1 MARQILNP
9 NSLAPNDK
17 LGDTPFNYTTKLND
31 MTLELYTNLSA
42 QPQNVIVI
50 NEEADF
56 PTQDATTIT
65 LDANTRFLIGNQLS
79 TAKSFTVL
87 SGAEISSIGPYALSL
102 IYTGTGVMFNSAS
115 ANWQIN
121 NLGFSCANGTIFG
134 CSGTLN
140 IFNLFNSLCL
150 SCVNIGSF
158 NGVSVGVTNAGF
170 FGVTGQ
176 GFSLAGA
183 INTFSIIR
191 LLQVSTN
198 SSHVAV
204 DLGTA
209 SIDNLEINNFEPE
222 APVGS
227 VAIKGLANSGNI
239 NANRLAVVNLSTLN
253 GGGMVAVS
261 GVAKNDIRWG
271 FSSNSGIGDTQNA
284 GDLYLSGG
292 SETIIVGGAGD
303 WYEIGTPLTAVW
315 VGDIADRFIINSA
328 GYLEYI
334 GERDIDVAIEG
345 RATVEKSGGG
355 SDILECRIAKN
366 WDGTITDSGL
376 EKTRAQTQN
385 TSPTTVPIGGLVSA
399 STGDNFRVI
408 FSNLTST
415 SNIIATVTSL
425 EATG

>member
-1 MARQILNP
+1 MAYQPIIIGAAN
-9 NSLAPNDK
+9 AK
-17 LGDTPFNYTTKLND
+17 AGDTLFDGATKINSNF
-31 MTLELYTNLSA
+31 TELYANLSA

-50 NEEADF
+50 NEEANF

-65 LDANTRFLIGNQLS
+65 LDANTRFFIGNQFS

-87 SGAEISSIGPYALSL
+87 AGAEIASIGPFSLSL
-102 IYTGTGVMFNSAS
+102 IYTGTGVMFNSSGAS
-115 ANWQIN
+115 WSMMG
-121 NLGFSCANGTIFG
+121 LGYSCANGTIFG
-134 CSGTLN
+134 CSGVG
-140 IFNLFNSLCL
+140 NLLSVVDSVCL
-150 SCVNIGSF
+150 SSVNVGSF
-158 NGVSVGVTNAGF
+158 TDISPIVSNSGF
-170 FGVTGQ
+170 LAITGQ
-176 GFSLAGA
+176 GITLAGS
-183 INTFSIIR
+183 INTVSIIR
-191 LLQVSTN
+191 TLHQSTN
-198 SSHVAV
+198 SAHVAI
-204 DLGTA
+204 DLGAAT
-209 SIDNLEINNFEPE
+209 IDNLEINNFEPE
-222 APVGS
+222 GPVGS

-253 GGGMVAVS
+253 GGGMIAVS
-261 GVAKNDIRWG
+261 GVAKNDIRWN

-292 SETIIVGGAGD
+292 AETIAVGGSGN
-303 WYEIGTPLTAVW
+303 WYEIGTPLTATW
-315 VGDIADRFIINSA
+315 VGDIADRFIISSA

-334 GERDIDVAIEG
+334 GERDVDIAIEG

-355 SDILECRIAKN
+355 SDVLECRIAKN

-408 FSNLTST
+408 FSNLTS
-415 SNIIATVTSL
+415 SSDIIATVTSL

>member
-1 MARQILNP
+1 MAQQDIIIGT
-9 NSLAPNDK
+9 ADAK
-17 LGDTPFNYTTKLND
+17 AGDTLFSAFTKTQSNF
-31 MTLELYTNLSA
+31 TELYANLSA

-65 LDANTRFLIGNQLS
+65 LDANTRFFIGNQFS
-79 TAKSFTVL
+79 TAKSFIVL
-87 SGAEISSIGPYALSL
+87 DGAEISSIGPYSLSI
-102 IYTGTGVMFNSAS
+102 IYTGTGVMFSSAS

-134 CSGTLN
+134 CSGGVTN
-140 IFNLFNSLCL
+140 IFNLFNSICF
-150 SCVNIGSF
+150 SCINIGSF
-158 NGVSVGVTNAGF
+158 NGISVGVTNSGF
-170 FGVTGQ
+170 FGITGQ
-176 GFSLAGA
+176 GFSLSGA

-191 LLQVSTN
+191 LLQVST
-198 SSHVAV
+198 SSTHIAI

-209 SIDNLEINNFEPE
+209 TIDNLEINNFEPE
-222 APVGS
+222 ALVGS
-227 VAIKGLANSGNI
+227 IAIKGLTNSGNI

-261 GVAKNDIRWG
+261 GVAKNDIRWD

-292 SETIIVGGAGD
+292 AETITVGGSGD
-303 WYEIGTPLTAVW
+303 WYEIGTPAVATW
-315 VGDIADRFIINSA
+315 VGDVADRFTINSA

-334 GERDIDVAIEG
+334 GERDINIAIEG

-355 SDILECRIAKN
+355 SDVLECRIAKN
-366 WDGTITDSGL
+366 WNGTVTDSGL

-385 TSPTTVPIGGLVSA
+385 SQPTTVPVGGLVSA

-408 FSNLTST
+408 FSNLTSS

>member
-1 MARQILNP
+1 MAQEIIAIGAANAKAGD
-9 NSLAPNDK
+9 SLFSA
-17 LGDTPFNYTTKLND
+17 FTKTQDNF
-31 MTLELYTNLSA
+31 TELYANLSA

-65 LDANTRFLIGNQLS
+65 LDANTRFFIGSQFS
-79 TAKSFTVL
+79 TAKSFTAL
-87 SGAEISSIGPYALSL
+87 SGAEMSSIGPYALSL
-102 IYTGTGVMFNSAS
+102 IYTGTGVMFNSVS

-140 IFNLFNSLCL
+140 IFNLFNSLCS

-176 GFSLAGA
+176 GFSLSGS

-191 LLQVSTN
+191 LLQVSTS

-227 VAIKGLANSGNI
+227 VAIKGLTNSGNI
-239 NANRLAVVNLSTLN
+239 NVNRLAVVNLSTLN

-261 GVAKNDIRWG
+261 GVAKNDVRWN
-271 FSSNSGIGDTQNA
+271 FSSNSGIGNTQNA

-292 SETIIVGGAGD
+292 AETITVGGSGD
-303 WYEIGTPLTAVW
+303 WYEIGLPAVATW
-315 VGDIADRFIINSA
+315 IGDIADRFQINPA

-334 GERDIDVAIEG
+334 GERDIDLTIEG
-345 RATVEKSGGG
+345 RATVDKSGGG
-355 SDILECRIAKN
+355 SAIIECRIAKN

-385 TSPTTVPIGGLVSA
+385 PTPTTVPIGGLVSA

>member
-1 MARQILNP
+1 MAYQPIIIG
-9 NSLAPNDK
+9 AADAK
-17 LGDTPFNYTTKLND
+17 AGDTLFTGATKINSNF
-31 MTLELYTNLSA
+31 TELYANLSA

-65 LDANTRFLIGNQLS
+65 LDANTRFFIGNQFS
-79 TAKSFTVL
+79 TAKSLIVL
-87 SGAEISSIGPYALSL
+87 DGAEISSIGPYSLSI
-102 IYTGTGVMFNSAS
+102 IYTGTGVMFSSAS

-121 NLGFSCANGTIFG
+121 NLGFSCTNGTIFG
-134 CSGTLN
+134 CSGGVTN
-140 IFNLFNSLCL
+140 IFNFFNSICF

-158 NGVSVGVTNAGF
+158 NGTSVGVTNSGF
-170 FGVTGQ
+170 FGITGQ
-176 GFSLAGA
+176 GFSLSGT

-191 LLQVSTN
+191 LLQVST
-198 SSHVAV
+198 SSTHIAI

-209 SIDNLEINNFEPE
+209 TIDNLEINNFEPE

-227 VAIKGLANSGNI
+227 VAIKGLTNSGNI

-253 GGGMVAVS
+253 GGGMIAVS
-261 GVAKNDIRWG
+261 GIAKNDIRWD

-292 SETIIVGGAGD
+292 SETIAVGGAGD
-303 WYEIGTPLTAVW
+303 WYEIGVPAVATW

-334 GERDIDVAIEG
+334 GERDIDIAIEG
-345 RATVEKSGGG
+345 RATVDKSGGG
-355 SDILECRIAKN
+355 SDIIECRIAKN

-385 TSPTTVPIGGLVSA
+385 PTPTTVPIGGLVSA

>member
-1 MARQILNP
+1 MAYQPIVIGTEN
-9 NSLAPNDK
+9 AEG
-17 LGDTPFNYTTKLND
+17 GDTLFAGATKINNNF
-31 MTLELYTNLSA
+31 TELYANLSA

-65 LDANTRFLIGNQLS
+65 LDANTRFFIGSQLS

-87 SGAEISSIGPYALSL
+87 SGAEISSIGPYSLSL
-102 IYTGTGVMFNSAS
+102 IYTGTGSMFNSAGV
-115 ANWQIN
+115 NWQIN
-121 NLGFSCANGTIFG
+121 NLGYSCSNGTIFG
-134 CSGTLN
+134 CSGTGN
-140 IFNLFNSLCL
+140 IFNLFNSLCT

-158 NGVSVGVTNAGF
+158 NSISVGVTNAGF
-170 FGVTGQ
+170 FGITGQ
-176 GFSLAGA
+176 GFSLSGA

-191 LLQVSTN
+191 LLQVSDN
-198 SSHVAV
+198 SAHVAV

-209 SIDNLEINNFEPE
+209 NIDNLEINNFEPE
-222 APVGS
+222 APAGS
-227 VAIKGLANSGNI
+227 IAIKGLTNSGNI
-239 NANRLAVVNLSTLN
+239 NTNRLAVVNLSTLN

-261 GVAKNDIRWG
+261 GVAKNDIRWD
-271 FSSNSGIGDTQNA
+271 FSGNSGISDTQNA

-303 WYEIGTPLTAVW
+303 WYEIGTPLVATW
-315 VGDIADRFIINSA
+315 VGDVADRFIINSS
-328 GYLEYI
+328 GYLQYI
-334 GERDIDVAIEG
+334 GERDIDIAIEG

-366 WDGTITDSGL
+366 WNGTVADSGL

-408 FSNLTST
+408 FSNITST

>member
-1 MARQILNP
+1 MAYQPIIIGAEN
-9 NSLAPNDK
+9 AK
-17 LGDTPFNYTTKLND
+17 AGDTLFNGATKINSNF
-31 MTLELYTNLSA
+31 TELYANLSS

-50 NEEADF
+50 NKEADF

-65 LDANTRFLIGNQLS
+65 LDENTRFFIGNQFS
-79 TAKSFTVL
+79 TDKSFTVL

-102 IYTGTGVMFNSAS
+102 IYTGTGVMFNSVD
-115 ANWQIN
+115 ANWQTN

-140 IFNLFNSLCL
+140 IFNFFNSLCL

-198 SSHVAV
+198 SDHIAV

-209 SIDNLEINNFEPE
+209 TIDNLEINNFEPE

-227 VAIKGLANSGNI
+227 VAIKGLADSGNI
-239 NANRLAVVNLSTLN
+239 NANRIAVVNLSTLN

-261 GVAKNDIRWG
+261 GIANNDIRWD
-271 FSSNSGIGDTQNA
+271 FSGNSGIGDTQNA

-292 SETIIVGGAGD
+292 SETIIVGDAGD
-303 WYEIGTPLTAVW
+303 WYEIGTPLTATW
-315 VGDIADRFIINSA
+315 AGDIADRFIINSA

-334 GERDIDVAIEG
+334 GERDINIAIEG

-385 TSPTTVPIGGLVSA
+385 PTPTTVPIGGLVSA